1 MRCIHDETEHMLDLL
16 FDYAVLVAG
25 LFAVL
30 GLIRTVLSNVINKD
44 DTDLRRIGVFLVV
57 IAYVLSELVPSRFV
71 TVSGMT
77 DSAIG
82 AVTIAF
88 LVVGLVLLF
97 RRN

>member
-1 MRCIHDETEHMLDLL
+1 MLDVS
-16 FDYAVLVAG
+16 FDYAVLVVG

-57 IAYVLSELVPSRFV
+57 IAYVLSKLVPSRFV
-71 TVSGMT
+71 TVSGT
-77 DSAIG
+77 IDSAIG

-88 LVVGLVLLF
+88 LVVGVVLLF